1 MIAAASS
8 YHTNVQSL
16 EQWGYNAKFF
26 LQRLLVDI
34 KFSSSTGQVLIL
46 LFIGNILQSFMQHL
60 YFSIGTRRGFIMFTA
75 SWYVDGRW
83 LAVVKY
89 FSRDEDIEKLLFWH
103 SIICC
108 KNKQV
113 LKYCIYKGLLDPRW
127 SGWRKI
133 CVFLCFSG
141 KQLSKILGS
150 RDTLVAF
157 SVNLLEVFFTWR

>member
-1 MIAAASS
+1 
-8 YHTNVQSL
+8 VQSL
-16 EQWGYNAKFF
+16 EQWEYNAKFF

-89 FSRDEDIEKLLFWH
+89 FSRDEDIEKLLF
-103 SIICC
+103 
-108 KNKQV
+108 
-113 LKYCIYKGLLDPRW
+113 
-127 SGWRKI
+127 
-133 CVFLCFSG
+133 
-141 KQLSKILGS
+141 
-150 RDTLVAF
+150 
-157 SVNLLEVFFTWR
+157 